1 MPLPLLA
8 AAGIGLGTSLLGA
21 GLGSLAGRKSARER
35 ELENQYLASLSGERG
50 RADVAED
57 YYLRQAMGFDP
68 SRALR
73 EYGEAAY
80 GDFRRQLTR
89 DIGDLRGAAAGAGRL
104 DTGFYDI
111 DQGYLV
117 SDLANRYQQ
126 ALASRAMEAA
136 QMDLSRIQNLGA
148 FGERSRETYLDLL
161 AGGLDRETAERN
173 ARRRLWA
180 DAFGSGLGTGAY
192 LYGVGR

>member
-1 MPLPLLA
+1 MALPLLA

-21 GLGSLAGRKSARER
+21 GLGSLAGRKSARQR
-35 ELENQYLASLSGERG
+35 ELENRYLASLAGAG
-50 RADVAED
+50 RQADLAEN
-57 YYLRQAMGFDP
+57 YYLDRVMSFDP

-80 GDFRRQLTR
+80 GEFRRNLNR
-89 DIGDLRGAAAGAGRL
+89 AVAELGGAATGAGRL
-104 DTGFYDI
+104 NTGFYDL
-111 DQGYLV
+111 DQGELV

-136 QMDLSRIQNLGA
+136 QMDLSRIQNVGA
-148 FGERSRETYLDLL
+148 FGERTRSTYLDLL
-161 AGGLDRETAERN
+161 AGGLDREEAERN

-180 DAFGSGLGTGAY
+180 QALGSGAGTAAY
-192 LYGVGR
+192 LYGMGR